1 MHTATKLLR
10 VILYAKYEKV
20 DLHKVIEN
28 QCQHSTIIQRNELL
42 RILHTFEELLYGTLG
57 SWKHPVEFE
66 LKQNVKPIY
75 SRSYPVLKVHKE
87 MLKIG

>member
-28 QCQHSTIIQRNELL
+28 RCQHSTIIQRNELL
-42 RILHTFEELLYGTLG
+42 RILHTFE
-57 SWKHPVEFE
+57 
-66 LKQNVKPIY
+66 
-75 SRSYPVLKVHKE
+75 
-87 MLKIG
+87 